1 MAEYSGYG
9 KSSTFTMLYW
19 LSEDEST
26 PYQLSIQDVQ
36 IAIANSLG
44 TAGSRAFEII
54 RRISLE
60 DDWQV
65 YLVGGPVRDVLLG
78 KDINDLDFGVA
89 GDAFVLSSIIA
100 LELGGEVINHPQFL
114 TASVIAQD
122 IRIDIATSRK
132 ESYPSHGLLP
142 QVAPGSI
149 FDDLS
154 RRDFSINAM
163 AFPLWQEQPQLLDP
177 HDGLIDLN
185 ARLIRVLHSDSF
197 NDDPTRMFRAVKY
210 ESRFGFR
217 ITSDSLSTMLSALTN
232 GVMARV
238 SGERIIQEIDRIF
251 LEPKVLEII
260 ARSRE
265 LGLMK
270 AIQKSWM
277 TSPFPF
283 EGFEELKLRIHDD
296 PMSCLVAICWDLGYS
311 KGELLINRLNM
322 PKVWS
327 DLVRDTASLRSIES
341 ELSSENILPSEIYSL
356 LESIADTV
364 IKTGAILTEN
374 QVFES
379 RLSFF
384 TDTLMGTSP
393 ILNGDDL
400 IVLGIPEGPLIGD
413 ILKLLKDRKLDR
425 EIITELDE
433 RNFVESFLKSS
444 LG

>member
-1 MAEYSGYG
+1 
-9 KSSTFTMLYW
+9 
-19 LSEDEST
+19 
-26 PYQLSIQDVQ
+26 
-36 IAIANSLG
+36 
-44 TAGSRAFEII
+44 
-54 RRISLE
+54 
-60 DDWQV
+60 
-65 YLVGGPVRDVLLG
+65 
-78 KDINDLDFGVA
+78 
-89 GDAFVLSSIIA
+89 
-100 LELGGEVINHPQFL
+100 
-114 TASVIAQD
+114 
-122 IRIDIATSRK
+122 
-132 ESYPSHGLLP
+132 
-142 QVAPGSI
+142 
-149 FDDLS
+149 
-154 RRDFSINAM
+154 
-163 AFPLWQEQPQLLDP
+163 
-177 HDGLIDLN
+177 
-185 ARLIRVLHSDSF
+185 
-197 NDDPTRMFRAVKY
+197 
-210 ESRFGFR
+210 
-217 ITSDSLSTMLSALTN
+217 MLSALTK

-277 TSPFPF
+277 TSPLPF

-384 TDTLMGTSP
+384 TDT
-393 ILNGDDL
+393 
-400 IVLGIPEGPLIGD
+400 
-413 ILKLLKDRKLDR
+413 
-425 EIITELDE
+425 
-433 RNFVESFLKSS
+433 
-444 LG
+444 